1 MNNALLIVF
10 GLQVVLAIIA
20 SSFNS
25 KWIINNSTD
34 HSSDQNCKASSH
46 NGESDLIPSYCQNA
60 YYLGYTGIGEPVN
73 KL

>member
-1 MNNALLIVF
+1 MQNSACAKYKFSRLEGFMNNALLIVF

-34 HSSDQNCKASSH
+34 HSSD
-46 NGESDLIPSYCQNA
+46 
-60 YYLGYTGIGEPVN
+60 
-73 KL
+73 